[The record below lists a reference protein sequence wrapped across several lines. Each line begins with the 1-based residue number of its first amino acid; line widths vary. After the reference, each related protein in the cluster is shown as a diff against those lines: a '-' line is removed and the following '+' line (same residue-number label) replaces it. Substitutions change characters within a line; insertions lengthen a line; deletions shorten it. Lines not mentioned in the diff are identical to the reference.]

1 MLNMLTN
8 HPVLFRIMIYGMP
21 ILVFALGMFVMYAV
35 KVEKPINYKRL
46 MDIYLGSRVGT
57 ESCENTFGINTVA
70 LQGSLDRDFHE
81 TPYHIYFV
89 DRFGEAHEVTH
100 AQMETRGINN
110 NLALYSIKPS
120 EYDSKGRY
128 RG

>member
-21 ILVFALGMFVMYAV
+21 VLMFALGMFVMYAV
-35 KVEKPINYKRL
+35 KVKKPINYKRL
-46 MDIYLGSRVGT
+46 MDIYLGSRIGK
-57 ESCENTFGINTVA
+57 EFCENMFGIDTVM
-70 LQGSLDRDFHE
+70 LHKQLDRNFYE
-81 TPYHIYFV
+81 NPYHIYFV

-100 AQMETRGINN
+100 AQIETRGFNN
-110 NLALYSIKPS
+110 NLSLYSIKPS

-128 RG
+128 KE